1 MLYQKNWDK
10 VKERLL
16 AIWEN
21 EIIDRCCIS
30 VTAKID
36 RNKPWGMGKPAVTDE
51 EIYNTYID
59 KETVRGNWEA
69 QFANTYF
76 GIVFRLSGAT
86 SAQPAMLNIL
96 RARSTTG
103 ERIPSGSTLR

>member
-30 VTAKID
+30 VTDKID

-59 KETVRGNWEA
+59 KETVRGKLGSPVCQYLFCRG
-69 QFANTYF
+69 QF
-76 GIVFRLSGAT
+76 SGYLE
-86 SAQPAMLNIL
+86 QL
-96 RARSTTG
+96 RHSR
-103 ERIPSGSTLR
+103 PC